1 VVVSWRH
8 ICGLFLGVC
17 LTGPL
22 AGTIAQAEPVAE
34 AAAPSVVQIVVTGE
48 AHTTN
53 ALEQLVRELVA
64 ELPVRLE
71 WSGSRAID
79 PRQVLAQH
87 ANERRVLVR
96 AWVDLSDANRA
107 KIYVANGDSERFIVR
122 FVPEPN
128 GYDAVAREALGQ
140 IVESSIAAFVAR
152 GDAGISRE
160 DAVQKVAHENPS
172 NLAVIAQPP
181 PEKLHEQPRPRS
193 VGAPSNPLLDLGLAY
208 QGALIDSSK
217 TLQHGGALILGT
229 SLAATASGPRFVLR
243 ASAGY
248 RAKARLDDE
257 KIGLGLSAEMAR
269 LAVGLEGDAT
279 RRLALGALVG
289 GGLDVVSVEPV
300 ARSAATRAHAS
311 ARNVEPFLSLM
322 GTVKLRL
329 TSGLALGLALGAE
342 LDLSHP
348 AYGVEGASGLTPV
361 FTPWLVRPTVVL
373 GLFAGFGGRH
383 DEIE

>member
-1 VVVSWRH
+1 MVVSWRH
-8 ICGLFLGVC
+8 ISGFFLAFC
-17 LTGPL
+17 L
-22 AGTIAQAEPVAE
+22 AGSLGGTVAHAEPVAD
-34 AAAPSVVQIVVTGE
+34 AAIPSVVQIVVTGE
-48 AHTTN
+48 TRTTS

-64 ELPVRLE
+64 GLPVQLE

-79 PRQVLAQH
+79 PRQVLARH
-87 ANERRVLVR
+87 ADDRRVLVR
-96 AWVDLSDANRA
+96 AWVDLSDAKRA
-107 KIYVANGDSERFIVR
+107 KIYVANGESERFIVR

-152 GDAGISRE
+152 DDAGISRE
-160 DAVQKVAHENPS
+160 DAVQKVADEDPAS
-172 NLAVIAQPP
+172 VDVVAQPP
-181 PEKLHEQPRPRS
+181 PQKLREQPRPRS
-193 VGAPSNPLLDLGLAY
+193 VRAAPSPLLDLGLVY
-208 QGALIDSSK
+208 QGALLDSSK

-229 SLAATASGPRFVLR
+229 AFAAAIGPRFVLR
-243 ASAGY
+243 ASVGY

-257 KIGLGLSAEMAR
+257 KIGLHLSAETAR
-269 LAVGLEGDAT
+269 LAAGLEGNAT

-311 ARNVEPFLSLM
+311 SRNVEPFLSLM

-329 TSGLALGLALGAE
+329 TSGLALLLALGTE

-348 AYGVEGASGLTPV
+348 SYGVEGASGLTPV
-361 FTPWLVRPTVVL
+361 FTPSVVRPTVVL
-373 GLFAGFGGRH
+373 GLFTGFGGRH
-383 DEIE
+383 NEIE